1 MTKIR
6 IGISGWTYP
15 DWRGSFYPDH
25 VTIKNELQFA
35 SRAFNSIEVNGTFY
49 SLQKPKIFEKWH
61 DETPAGFSFAI
72 KAPKYV
78 THERRLKDVA
88 TPVANFFAS
97 GILALKDKLGPI
109 LWQLPPHLPYDV
121 VRIKAFLE
129 MLPHTTKDALK
140 VAKNHSDWMAERCYL
155 ETDADRPLRHAIEV
169 RHHSYVNDEFLA
181 LMREHKV
188 AIVIGDTA
196 GKWPLIEHVTGS
208 TIYIRLHGDEEM
220 YPKGYTKPALR
231 LWSEKIL
238 KLAAKVES
246 LYAFCDSDYKI
257 AAPFDARHLMD
268 LMAIDWKPQPA
279 DIVKQAITA
288 KPAAVAKAAPKT
300 SAKATAK
307 PKPPAKKTAMKST
320 ASAANN
326 STVRKATRKASAKDK
341 TLDKRRKV
349 A

>member
-15 DWRGSFYPDH
+15 DWRGTFYPDH

-35 SRAFNSIEVNGTFY
+35 SRAFHSIEVNGTFY

-88 TPVANFFAS
+88 TPVANFLAS
-97 GILALKDKLGPI
+97 GILALKDKLGPL

-121 VRIKAFLE
+121 VRLRAFLE
-129 MLPHTTKDALK
+129 GLPHTTKDAVK
-140 VAKNHSDWMAERCYL
+140 IAKNHSEWMAERCYL
-155 ETDADRPLRHAIEV
+155 ETDADRPLQHALEV

-181 LMREHKV
+181 LMKEHGV

-196 GKWPLIEHVTGS
+196 GKWPMIEHITGS
-208 TIYIRLHGDEEM
+208 MVYIRLHGDEEL
-220 YPKGYTKPALR
+220 YPKGYTKPALKS
-231 LWSEKIL
+231 WAKKIADL
-238 KLAAKVES
+238 STQVES
-246 LYAFCDSDYKI
+246 VYAFCDSDFKI
-257 AAPFDARHLMD
+257 AAPMDAKHLMNH
-268 LMAIDWKPQPA
+268 L
-279 DIVKQAITA
+279 AITWSPAPPVLA
-288 KPAAVAKAAPKT
+288 KSEVAAKKSVAKKT
-300 SAKATAK
+300 TLKATA
-307 PKPPAKKTAMKST
+307 
-320 ASAANN
+320 NN
-326 STVRKATRKASAKDK
+326 GTVSKATRKTSTKDK
-341 TLDKRRKV
+341 PLDKRRKV